1 MNNDNINFICIEF
14 INIIFSK
21 IEDKNIFNIL
31 YLYLEEEKNYNIIKF
46 SIIEIIS

>member
-1 MNNDNINFICIEF
+1 MNNDNINFICREF

-31 YLYLEEEKNYNIIKF
+31 
-46 SIIEIIS
+46 ISVFRRRKKL